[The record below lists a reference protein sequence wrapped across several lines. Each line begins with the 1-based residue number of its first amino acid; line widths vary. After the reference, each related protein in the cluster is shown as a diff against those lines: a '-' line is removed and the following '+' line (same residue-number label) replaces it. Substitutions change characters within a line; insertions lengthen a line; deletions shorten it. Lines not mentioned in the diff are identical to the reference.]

1 MKDITILEN
10 FFNDEDVEEARQL
23 IDDESLLKSDVC
35 KKFEHLLRSWHF
47 NPGDNC
53 DKRVILDTRPHL
65 TLQHGMKDMIP
76 SVQNYILKIL
86 NRIETCMNVKFQL
99 QRVYLNRQVCGQ
111 DVPFHTDDIKYH
123 AYTLLIYIGDI
134 TPENYDKAGGDLEF
148 KNKENTRVEPF
159 TQRAVLFRGCIP
171 HRVYAPLLQGV
182 TRISFA
188 FKFFCMSE
196 KVPFFMKYS

>member
-1 MKDITILEN
+1 MKDITILDN
-10 FFNDEDVEEARQL
+10 YINDEELEEAR
-23 IDDESLLKSDVC
+23 
-35 KKFEHLLRSWHF
+35 KFIYTNKVQDWFFHTT
-47 NPGDNC
+47 DNC
-53 DKRVILDTRPHL
+53 DKKFILDVSHGGVELLHRSIVTPSAEKFITR
-65 TLQHGMKDMIP
+65 I
-76 SVQNYILKIL
+76 QNKIEKCINKKL
-86 NRIETCMNVKFQL
+86 NL
-99 QRVYLNRQVCGQ
+99 WRVYLNRQVCGQ

>member
-1 MKDITILEN
+1 M
-10 FFNDEDVEEARQL
+10 VE
-23 IDDESLLKSDVC
+23 ISWLLNKIEKC
-35 KKFEHLLRSWHF
+35 INKK
-47 NPGDNC
+47 
-53 DKRVILDTRPHL
+53 
-65 TLQHGMKDMIP
+65 
-76 SVQNYILKIL
+76 L
-86 NRIETCMNVKFQL
+86 NL
-99 QRVYLNRQVCGQ
+99 WRVYLNRQVCGQ
-111 DVPFHTDDIKYH
+111 DVTFHTDDIKYH

>member
-1 MKDITILEN
+1 MKDITILDN
-10 FFNDEDVEEARQL
+10 FINDEELEEAR
-23 IDDESLLKSDVC
+23 
-35 KKFEHLLRSWHF
+35 KFIYTNKVQDWFFHTT
-47 NPGDNC
+47 DKC
-53 DKRVILDTRPHL
+53 DKKSILDVSHGGVELVHRSIVTPSAEKFITR
-65 TLQHGMKDMIP
+65 I
-76 SVQNYILKIL
+76 QNKIEKCINKKL
-86 NRIETCMNVKFQL
+86 NL
-99 QRVYLNRQVCGQ
+99 WRVYLNRQVCGQ

>member
-1 MKDITILEN
+1 MKDITILDN
-10 FFNDEDVEEARQL
+10 FINDEELEEAR
-23 IDDESLLKSDVC
+23 
-35 KKFEHLLRSWHF
+35 KFIYTNKVQDWFFHTT
-47 NPGDNC
+47 DNC
-53 DKRVILDTRPHL
+53 DKKFILDVS
-65 TLQHGMKDMIP
+65 HGGVELLRRSIDTP
-76 SVQNYILKIL
+76 SAEKFITKIQNKIEKCINKKL
-86 NRIETCMNVKFQL
+86 NL
-99 QRVYLNRQVCGQ
+99 WRVYLNRQVCGQ

>member
-1 MKDITILEN
+1 MKDITILDN
-10 FFNDEDVEEARQL
+10 FINDEELEEAR
-23 IDDESLLKSDVC
+23 
-35 KKFEHLLRSWHF
+35 KFIYTNKVQDWFFHTT
-47 NPGDNC
+47 DNC
-53 DKRVILDTRPHL
+53 DKKFILDVSHGGVELLHRSIVTPSAEKFITR
-65 TLQHGMKDMIP
+65 I
-76 SVQNYILKIL
+76 QNKIEKCINKKL
-86 NRIETCMNVKFQL
+86 NL
-99 QRVYLNRQVCGQ
+99 WRVYLNRQVCGQ

-196 KVPFFMKYS
+196 RVPFFMKYS

>member
-1 MKDITILEN
+1 MKDITILDN
-10 FFNDEDVEEARQL
+10 FINDEELEEAR
-23 IDDESLLKSDVC
+23 
-35 KKFEHLLRSWHF
+35 KFIYTNKVQDWFFHTT
-47 NPGDNC
+47 DNC
-53 DKRVILDTRPHL
+53 DKKFILDVSHGGVELLHRSIVTPSAEKFITR
-65 TLQHGMKDMIP
+65 I
-76 SVQNYILKIL
+76 QNKIEKCINKKL
-86 NRIETCMNVKFQL
+86 NL
-99 QRVYLNRQVCGQ
+99 WRVYLNRQVCGQ

-196 KVPFFMKYS
+196 KVPFFMKYI

>member
-1 MKDITILEN
+1 MKDITIFEN
-10 FFNDEDVEEARQL
+10 FINDEELEEAR
-23 IDDESLLKSDVC
+23 
-35 KKFEHLLRSWHF
+35 KFIYTNKVQDWFFHTT
-47 NPGDNC
+47 DNC
-53 DKRVILDTRPHL
+53 DKKFILDVS
-65 TLQHGMKDMIP
+65 HGGVELLSRSIVTP
-76 SVQNYILKIL
+76 SAEKFITKIQNKIEKCINKKL
-86 NRIETCMNVKFQL
+86 NL
-99 QRVYLNRQVCGQ
+99 WRVYLNRQVCGQ

-171 HRVYAPLLQGV
+171 HQAYAPLVPGIK
-182 TRISFA
+182 RISFA

-196 KVPFFMKYS
+196 KVPFIMNYS

>member
-1 MKDITILEN
+1 MKDITILDN
-10 FFNDEDVEEARQL
+10 FINDEELEEAR
-23 IDDESLLKSDVC
+23 
-35 KKFEHLLRSWHF
+35 KFIYTNKVQDWFFHTT
-47 NPGDNC
+47 DNC
-53 DKRVILDTRPHL
+53 DKKFILDVS
-65 TLQHGMKDMIP
+65 HGGVELLRRSIVTP
-76 SVQNYILKIL
+76 SAEKFITKIQNKIEKCINKKL
-86 NRIETCMNVKFQL
+86 NL
-99 QRVYLNRQVCGQ
+99 WRVYLNRQVCGQ

>member
-1 MKDITILEN
+1 MKDITILDN
-10 FFNDEDVEEARQL
+10 FINDEELEEAR
-23 IDDESLLKSDVC
+23 
-35 KKFEHLLRSWHF
+35 KFIYTNKVQDWFFHTT
-47 NPGDNC
+47 DNC
-53 DKRVILDTRPHL
+53 DKKFILDVS
-65 TLQHGMKDMIP
+65 HGGVELLHRSIVTP
-76 SVQNYILKIL
+76 SAEKFITKIQNKIEKCINKKL
-86 NRIETCMNVKFQL
+86 NL
-99 QRVYLNRQVCGQ
+99 WRVYLNRQVCGQ

>member
-1 MKDITILEN
+1 MKDITILDN
-10 FFNDEDVEEARQL
+10 FINDEELEEAR
-23 IDDESLLKSDVC
+23 
-35 KKFEHLLRSWHF
+35 KFIYTNKVQDWFFHTT
-47 NPGDNC
+47 DNC
-53 DKRVILDTRPHL
+53 DKKFILDVSHGGVELLHRSIVTPSAEKFITR
-65 TLQHGMKDMIP
+65 I
-76 SVQNYILKIL
+76 QNKIEKCINKKL
-86 NRIETCMNVKFQL
+86 NL
-99 QRVYLNRQVCGQ
+99 WRVYLNRQVCGQ

>member
-1 MKDITILEN
+1 MKDITILDN
-10 FFNDEDVEEARQL
+10 FINDEELEEAR
-23 IDDESLLKSDVC
+23 
-35 KKFEHLLRSWHF
+35 KFIYTNKVQDWFFHTT
-47 NPGDNC
+47 DNC
-53 DKRVILDTRPHL
+53 DKKFILDVS
-65 TLQHGMKDMIP
+65 HGG
-76 SVQNYILKIL
+76 VELL
-86 NRIETCMNVKFQL
+86 NRSIVTPSAEKFITRIQNKIEKCINKKL
-99 QRVYLNRQVCGQ
+99 NLWRVYLNRQVCGQ

-148 KNKENTRVEPF
+148 ENKENTRVEPF

>member
-1 MKDITILEN
+1 MKDITILDN
-10 FFNDEDVEEARQL
+10 FINDEELEEAR
-23 IDDESLLKSDVC
+23 
-35 KKFEHLLRSWHF
+35 KFIYTNKVQDWFFHTT
-47 NPGDNC
+47 DNC
-53 DKRVILDTRPHL
+53 DKKFILDVS
-65 TLQHGMKDMIP
+65 HGG
-76 SVQNYILKIL
+76 VELL
-86 NRIETCMNVKFQL
+86 NRSIVTPSAEKFITKIQNKIEKCINKKL
-99 QRVYLNRQVCGQ
+99 NLWRVYLNRQVCGQ
-111 DVPFHTDDIKYH
+111 DVPFHIDDIKYH

>member
-1 MKDITILEN
+1 MKDITILDN
-10 FFNDEDVEEARQL
+10 FINDEELEEAR
-23 IDDESLLKSDVC
+23 
-35 KKFEHLLRSWHF
+35 KFIYTNKVQDWFFHTT
-47 NPGDNC
+47 DNC
-53 DKRVILDTRPHL
+53 DKKFILDVS
-65 TLQHGMKDMIP
+65 HGG
-76 SVQNYILKIL
+76 VELL
-86 NRIETCMNVKFQL
+86 NRSIVTPSAEKFITRIQNKIEKCINKKL
-99 QRVYLNRQVCGQ
+99 NLWRVYLNRQVCGQ

>member
-10 FFNDEDVEEARQL
+10 FINDEELEEARQFINKTVSKLNL
-23 IDDESLLKSDVC
+23 IENGCNVNEWFFSESDNLD
-35 KKFEHLLRSWHF
+35 KKFIGGI
-47 NPGDNC
+47 NDA
-53 DKRVILDTRPHL
+53 T
-65 TLQHGMKDMIP
+65 P
-76 SVQNYILKIL
+76 SVQKFITKIQNKIEKCINKKL
-86 NRIETCMNVKFQL
+86 NL
-99 QRVYLNRQVCGQ
+99 WRVYLNRQVCGQ